1 MPIYSYQCESESC
14 DWSGD
19 VMRPISQCSDPY
31 ACPDC
36 EKSTKKLVTQ
46 VGVIFKGDGWASKN
60 GRVAKQMQE
69 KNRRLA
75 GKENEMKR
83 DAPGMSLAPNVGGER
98 VDSWSDAA
106 KLAKSKGKQTGGYEK
121 LARKEKQK

>member
-1 MPIYSYQCESESC
+1 
-14 DWSGD
+14 
-19 VMRPISQCSDPY
+19 MRPLSQCSDPY

-36 EKSTKKLVTQ
+36 EKPTKKLVTQ

-60 GRVAKQMQE
+60 GRVARQMRE

-75 GKENEMKR
+75 GKEDEMR
-83 DAPGMSLAPNVGGER
+83 REAPGMALVPNVGGER
-98 VDSWSDAA
+98 VESWSDATR
-106 KLAKSKGKQTGGYEK
+106 LAKSKGKQTGGYEK